1 MDEVRDS
8 VSMISLALYRE
19 SCGPDSTSLAALS
32 GKTGQDRRA
41 QETIRSVQATIRSR
55 YIRPVGRNFGDAIG
69 RDGHGFPSTFHS
81 ELLTRVF

>member
-19 SCGPDSTSLAALS
+19 YCDPDSSSFAAVS
-32 GKTGQDRRA
+32 GKTGQGRRA
-41 QETIRSVQATIRSR
+41 HETIRSVQATIRSG

-69 RDGHGFPSTFHS
+69 IDRHSFISTFQS
-81 ELLTRVF
+81 ELLTCVL

>member
-19 SCGPDSTSLAALS
+19 YRDPDSTSLAALS

-69 RDGHGFPSTFHS
+69 IDRHGFISALQS
-81 ELLTRVF
+81 ELLTRVL